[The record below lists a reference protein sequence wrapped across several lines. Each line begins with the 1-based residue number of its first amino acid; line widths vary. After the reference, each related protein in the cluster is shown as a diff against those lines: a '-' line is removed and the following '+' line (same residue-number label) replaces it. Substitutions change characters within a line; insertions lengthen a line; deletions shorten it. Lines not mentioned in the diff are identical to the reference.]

1 MELPRVYPI
10 LDTQSLANRGC
21 SPMVA
26 AAAWIKAG
34 AGIMQF
40 RHKGHWPRAVF
51 EQAQQVARLCRDAGV
66 LFLVDDRADFAML
79 LGAGLHLGQDDLPP
93 SDARCLLGPDAVI
106 GFSTHNRE
114 QLIAAAN
121 EPATYIAL
129 GPIFSTSSKENPDPT
144 VGLSQLNEWRALTV
158 KPLVAIGGITR
169 TNAKSVIC
177 AGADSVAVIAG
188 LLPDPTNDSTLRAR
202 MEEWQQLLTV

>member
-21 SPMVA
+21 CPMVA

-93 SDARCLLGPDAVI
+93 SDARRLLGADAVI
-106 GFSTHNRE
+106 GFSTHNRD
-114 QLIAAAN
+114 QLIAAAD

-169 TNAKSVIC
+169 TNARSVIS

-188 LLPDPTNDSTLRAR
+188 LLPDPTNDSTLRAL